1 LGKHLAIAAGS
12 APSVVVDLLP
22 PPGDVP
28 GRLLRREG
36 ALSSRSMSALL
47 TLFPTNALGHRL
59 FGG

>member
-1 LGKHLAIAAGS
+1 M
-12 APSVVVDLLP
+12 
-22 PPGDVP
+22 P

-47 TLFPTNALGHRL
+47 TVFPTNALGHRL